1 MGTFPRQVRSLRLA
15 VLAVLLVFVAFASG
29 WIAKGTASSAAPA
42 SHALRLGGYQ
52 FIDPLLLC
60 NVNNPSSVQEDKT
73 LATSIES
80 LIQAH
85 TKSGDIS
92 KASVYF
98 ADLTTGQWADVN
110 PGEEYYPSSLGKIP
124 IMVAYYQLNES
135 SPGTLDK
142 RIYYP
147 VGGTDLNLM
156 QDITPEEAIVPG
168 NTYTVEQLIGY
179 MIKYSDNNAAQLLY
193 TNIDQDTLNSVYADL
208 NIPVNEDPNLL
219 NLDFITPHQISTL
232 FRVLYNATYLSR
244 DDSEAALKLM
254 SEGSFTQGIVA
265 GVASST
271 TVSHKLGLVGIAP
284 NNVLT
289 EHELHDCGIV
299 YDKDPYLLCVMTRG
313 SGSLSTLEGIIA
325 QISSIAY
332 KAVGQATQQ
341 D

>member
-1 MGTFPRQVRSLRLA
+1 M
-15 VLAVLLVFVAFASG
+15 
-29 WIAKGTASSAAPA
+29 
-42 SHALRLGGYQ
+42 
-52 FIDPLLLC
+52 
-60 NVNNPSSVQEDKT
+60 
-73 LATSIES
+73 
-80 LIQAH
+80 
-85 TKSGDIS
+85 
-92 KASVYF
+92 
-98 ADLTTGQWADVN
+98 
-110 PGEEYYPSSLGKIP
+110 
-124 IMVAYYQLNES
+124 
-135 SPGTLDK
+135 
-142 RIYYP
+142 
-147 VGGTDLNLM
+147 
-156 QDITPEEAIVPG
+156 
-168 NTYTVEQLIGY
+168 
-179 MIKYSDNNAAQLLY
+179 
-193 TNIDQDTLNSVYADL
+193 
-208 NIPVNEDPNLL
+208 
-219 NLDFITPHQISTL
+219 
-232 FRVLYNATYLSR
+232 LYNATYLSR